1 MSEILIINNQNLL
14 EYGEGDYYKAVR
26 VVNFQINKI
35 IINQQEQGI
44 FRVIIVLNMKVTVT
58 EIKHYQL
65 KNILTKLDPT

>member
-14 EYGEGDYYKAVR
+14 EYAEGDYYKAVR
-26 VVNFQINKI
+26 VVNFSNNKI
-35 IINQQEQGI
+35 IINQQVQGI
-44 FRVIIVLNMKVTVT
+44 FRVIIILNMKVTVI